1 MCTFCERNHNKIP
14 NTKRV
19 YIYDGKDNELGSI
32 EVTIDTRVRDYQKG
46 LYLKYPNW
54 QYTKEN

>member
-1 MCTFCERNHNKIP
+1 MCTFCGRNHNQKP
-14 NTKRV
+14 KTKTI

-32 EVTIDTRVRDYQKG
+32 EVNVDTRVRDYQKG
-46 LYLKYPNW
+46 LYLKYHSW